1 MSEVL
6 KPPSL
11 SGRLEPHAESLLLQ
25 LGMEMTRC
33 LKDAREAAPGEAMA
47 LREAEIRNAV
57 RFGKLSANIMLA
69 MAKLSGRSRHHI
81 HVTRGPEDQ
90 RADAADR
97 YLEFLERTKPPEIHL
112 DLPACEQ
119 IRIATALEEAEFRFK
134 AEEMNSR
141 DTGTLR
147 ERLAQYK
154 EERSERRRLLLHEE
168 DRHRL
173 TEGELKSLDRDEFAG
188 RLHVYALERTK
199 RAEAEADGDADEV
212 GPGAPP
218 RKLEVRMP
226 GSEGGG

>member
-33 LKDAREAAPGEAMA
+33 LKDAREAAPGEAAA
-47 LREAEIRNAV
+47 LRKAEIRNAV
-57 RFGKLSANIMLA
+57 RLGKLSANIMLA

-81 HVTRGPEDQ
+81 HVTRGPEGGG
-90 RADAADR
+90 ADAADR

-119 IRIATALEEAEFRFK
+119 IRIATALEEAEFRFT
-134 AEEMNSR
+134 AAEMNSR
-141 DTGTLR
+141 DTEPLR
-147 ERLAQYK
+147 MRLAQFK
-154 EERSERRRLLLHEE
+154 EDRSERRRLLLHEE

-173 TEGELKSLDRDEFAG
+173 TEGELAGLSRDEFAG

-199 RAEAEADGDADEV
+199 HADAEAAEDAGEAGWGD
-212 GPGAPP
+212 PP